1 MRKTINILALIAV
14 ALPACAAEYTFEL
27 KPENT
32 KIGWTLG
39 DTLHTVQGTF
49 RLERGTIVFDP
60 DTGKA
65 SGQIVVNVASGNSGS
80 DARDHRMHA
89 NVLESLKFTDSTFT
103 PDRFYGAFAV
113 PGTSTIKLHGVLAIH
128 GMAHEV
134 TMDIQAKAA
143 VDRMNA
149 SIHFDIPY
157 VAWGMKDPSNFLF
170 KVKKTVEISIETS
183 GTLQKH

>member
-1 MRKTINILALIAV
+1 MRKIIALLLV
-14 ALPACAAEYTFEL
+14 ALPACAAEYSLDL

-39 DTLHTVQGTF
+39 DTLHIVQGTF

-60 DTGKA
+60 ATGKA

-80 DARDHRMHA
+80 EARDHRMHA
-89 NVLESLKFTDSTFT
+89 NVLESSKFTDSTFT
-103 PDRFYGAFAV
+103 PDRFEGTLAV
-113 PGTSTIKLHGVLAIH
+113 PGISTLKLHGVFLLH
-128 GMAHEV
+128 GMAHEI
-134 TMDIQAKAA
+134 TMNVQAKA
-143 VDRMNA
+143 VIDRMDA
-149 SIHFDIPY
+149 SIKFDIPY

-183 GTLQKH
+183 GTLQKR

>member
-1 MRKTINILALIAV
+1 MRKIIALLLV
-14 ALPACAAEYTFEL
+14 ALPASAAEYSLDL

-39 DTLHTVQGTF
+39 DTLHIVQGTF

-60 DTGKA
+60 ATGKA

-80 DARDHRMHA
+80 EARDHRMHA
-89 NVLESLKFTDSTFT
+89 NVLESSKFSDSTFT
-103 PDRFYGAFAV
+103 PDRFEGTLAV
-113 PGTSTIKLHGVLAIH
+113 PGISTLKLHGVFSLH
-128 GMAHEV
+128 GMAHEI
-134 TMDIQAKAA
+134 TMNVQAKA
-143 VDRMNA
+143 VIDRMDA
-149 SIHFDIPY
+149 SIKFDIPY

-183 GTLQKH
+183 GTLQKR